1 METRR
6 CGGSRVDVIFLD
18 SVWQLQ
24 MVFID
29 YERLMQIVLPIAICI
44 WHHITYIVYISKLYI
59 DIFLEKATLC
69 AHTQRIVIESAL
81 SETQPKHI
89 KMMIAEW
96 TLTEP
101 IYPSI
106 LSPSLDHNSTV
117 LTANTEQ
124 FIIGQR
130 VWVGGLRSG
139 QIAYIGETH
148 FAPGDWAGIV
158 LDEPNGEWQL
168 RAQTNSWAI
177 IIDHWLTF
185 IFSICRQ
192 KRWLCVGQTL
202 LPVRAKAWHLLAPH
216 TSYHIS
222 LVRRHDTHIAVGQTL
237 ARALAHRFTHSQCA

>member
-69 AHTQRIVIESAL
+69 AHTENCDWERIERNAAK
-81 SETQPKHI
+81 TYQDDDCW
-89 KMMIAEW
+89 MNFNW
-96 TLTEP
+96 TTDLHL
-101 IYPSI
+101 I
-106 LSPSLDHNSTV
+106 LFSPSLDHNSTV

-168 RAQTNSWAI
+168 RRTVE
-177 IIDHWLTF
+177 
-185 IFSICRQ
+185 R
-192 KRWLCVGQTL
+192 
-202 LPVRAKAWHLLAPH
+202 
-216 TSYHIS
+216 S
-222 LVRRHDTHIAVGQTL
+222 L
-237 ARALAHRFTHSQCA
+237 